1 MSWHKL
7 HRRLFASNVRRAN
20 LNHLDETISMVVK
33 SDTRMILQVQ
43 HHNNRHV
50 QSPRVPLMPSWRF
63 RKQIAEVV
71 DDFRGAQCLSCTS
84 FDHLASTTNSNIR
97 AIKRA

>member
-20 LNHLDETISMVVK
+20 LNRLDETISMVVEN
-33 SDTRMILQVQ
+33 DRRMILQVQ

-50 QSPRVPLMPSWRF
+50 
-63 RKQIAEVV
+63 
-71 DDFRGAQCLSCTS
+71 
-84 FDHLASTTNSNIR
+84 
-97 AIKRA
+97 